1 MGVWVGDRG
10 QDGYLDFHTAP
21 ELWQAAAVYELA
33 PIKKKEEKKGERK
46 EKKKRKKKKRR
57 YDRLS
62 VVHRRVGLF
71 R

>member
-1 MGVWVGDRG
+1 MWGGGGGEGGRG
-10 QDGYLDFHTAP
+10 QDSYLDFHTAP

-33 PIKKKEEKKGERK
+33 PIKKKKKEN
-46 EKKKRKKKKRR
+46 KKKKRN
-57 YDRLS
+57 DRLS